1 MVKVGR
7 PMAGSGGV
15 ISLRAT
21 MLRFVTQ
28 TKKATK
34 PSIAVRARMAN
45 SFESDKV
52 YDPSLVVP
60 GVSNVMMVPNET
72 APETSGEAN
81 NPEMSPCSNGDR
93 DSPYADTDPVEEH
106 VAVIA
111 NTEEVT
117 DQTGSTKESLISEK
131 RKKALAISSNAL
143 VPPA

>member
-1 MVKVGR
+1 MFG
-7 PMAGSGGV
+7 
-15 ISLRAT
+15 
-21 MLRFVTQ
+21 FVTQ
-28 TKKATK
+28 TEKATK
-34 PSIAVRARMAN
+34 PSIAVRATMHH
-45 SFESDKV
+45 SGESDKV
-52 YDPSLVVP
+52 HHPSLVVP

-81 NPEMSPCSNGDR
+81 NPEMSPCSNGSR
-93 DSPYADTDPVEEH
+93 DSTYADSDPVEEH

-131 RKKALAISSNAL
+131 RKKALAISSNGL

>member
-1 MVKVGR
+1 MI
-7 PMAGSGGV
+7 GSV
-15 ISLRAT
+15 P
-21 MLRFVTQ
+21 Q
-28 TKKATK
+28 TRNPTKA
-34 PSIAVRARMAN
+34 PIAVRARMAN

-81 NPEMSPCSNGDR
+81 NPEMSPCSNGSR
-93 DSPYADTDPVEEH
+93 DSTYADSDPVEEH

-131 RKKALAISSNAL
+131 RKKALAISSNGL